1 MAEKT
6 IPPAI
11 SVIDIV
17 AGEALAKNRFV
28 NAAGAYVASA
38 GDRAVGTTLT
48 SAASGDAVS
57 VQTAGV
63 VFIEA
68 GGAITIGQAVQST
81 DAGKATAIADPTA
94 SVAASWKVLGEAL
107 EATTSGDGDIIR
119 IRLI

>member
-6 IPPAI
+6 IPPAV

-57 VQTAGV
+57 VQTGGV

-68 GGAITIGQAVQST
+68 GGNITIGQAVQST

-107 EATTSGDGDIIR
+107 EAASDGDIIR

>member
-6 IPPAI
+6 TPPAI
-11 SVIDIV
+11 SVVNVV
-17 AGEALAKNRFV
+17 AAEALTKYRFV
-28 NAAGAYVASA
+28 NASGAYVASA
-38 GDRAVGTTLT
+38 GDRAIGVTLT
-48 SAASGDAVS
+48 DADSGDSVA

-63 VFIEA
+63 VFVEA

-107 EATTSGDGDIIR
+107 DATTSGDGDIIR